1 MITLVRVVGSR
12 QAAGMRRWVVVAIA
26 ALLLVPSDRAVA
38 VPAGPALPGAPA
50 GGYRWPVAGT
60 PEVTRPFDPPPRPW
74 LPGHRGVDLAA
85 APGALVLAAGPGVV
99 AFAGSVAGT
108 GVVSIDHTGEL
119 ASADEAPLRQ
129 AARLENADQAP
140 LRQATR
146 LENADQAPLRQAT
159 RLRTTYEPVTP
170 LVPAGARVTAGQ
182 PIGILLSGHDG
193 CPVSACLHW
202 GLRRG
207 AEYLDPLLL
216 LGAVRMRLYPVDA
229 RAGDPPGRAP
239 LAGGP
244 AAPSIVAGGQTRASR
259 PGSSAASRSYSSAR
273 L

>member
-1 MITLVRVVGSR
+1 
-12 QAAGMRRWVVVAIA
+12 MRRWVVVAIVG
-26 ALLLVPSDRAVA
+26 LLLVPSDRAVA
-38 VPAGPALPGAPA
+38 VPAGPGPGRLGAPVS
-50 GGYRWPVAGT
+50 GYRWPLAGT
-60 PEVTRPFDPPPRPW
+60 PTVTRPFDPPPRPW

-108 GVVSIDHTGEL
+108 GVVSIDHAGG
-119 ASADEAPLRQ
+119 
-129 AARLENADQAP
+129 
-140 LRQATR
+140 

-182 PIGILLSGHDG
+182 PIGILLPGHDG

-207 AEYLDPLLL
+207 ADYLDPLLL
-216 LGAVRMRLYPVDA
+216 LMAARMRLYPVDG
-229 RAGDPPGRAP
+229 RAGAPSGRAP

-244 AAPSIVAGGQTRASR
+244 GPAAVAGGQTRASR